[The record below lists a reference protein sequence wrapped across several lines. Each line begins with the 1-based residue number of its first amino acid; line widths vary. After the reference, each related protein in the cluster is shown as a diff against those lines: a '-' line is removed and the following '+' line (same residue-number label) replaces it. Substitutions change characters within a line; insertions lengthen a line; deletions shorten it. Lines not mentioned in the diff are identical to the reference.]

1 MKNLLYL
8 ALCLGVFRGAF
19 AAPGPQTFTKDVVFE
34 QSVKVL
40 GMGSNGDID
49 ILEVDKNANLKG
61 DVRVGQDLNVV
72 QDAAVGGT
80 LSVTDSATVGSNLN
94 VDGSAVVGGTLG
106 VDGDATFGSNVILDA
121 VDMSITAAADL
132 ALRLFT
138 AGSKRALS
146 DYVTYV
152 ASTGEWSFNGG
163 KVKYSPVTGTNVNDG
178 SMIIDSKNGDTEL
191 DIKSVGETTLLRKT
205 SSKCALLL
213 EEHPSN
219 GDTSSDLMVV
229 KGRTRFRDQMRVVA
243 PPSKKR
249 TTEPLLVVEG
259 DMEVTGTVDSP
270 GNVKDYEAVVETQ
283 AVAGNL
289 TVGESHSVTASC
301 TGNKKATGG
310 GCDIYGG
317 NSFGLVLRRSH
328 TNSMTNAMECEFL
341 EVFEDANDIDAT
353 ISATIFCITSV

>member
-1 MKNLLYL
+1 
-8 ALCLGVFRGAF
+8 
-19 AAPGPQTFTKDVVFE
+19 
-34 QSVKVL
+34 
-40 GMGSNGDID
+40 
-49 ILEVDKNANLKG
+49 
-61 DVRVGQDLNVV
+61 
-72 QDAAVGGT
+72 
-80 LSVTDSATVGSNLN
+80 LN
-94 VDGSAVVGGTLG
+94 VDGGAAVGGTLG
-106 VDGDATFGSNVILDA
+106 VDGDATFGSNVVFNALDL
-121 VDMSITAAADL
+121 SITAASDFAVS
-132 ALRLFT
+132 LF
-138 AGSKRALS
+138 AGGAKRAFS

-163 KVKYSPVTGTNVNDG
+163 KVKYSPVTGTDVNDG
-178 SMIIDSKNGDTEL
+178 SMTIDSKNGDTEL
-191 DIKSVGETTLLRKT
+191 DIKNVGETTLQRKT
-205 SSKCALLL
+205 SGKCALLL

-219 GDTSSDLMVV
+219 GDTSNDLMVI
-229 KGRTRFRDQMRVVA
+229 KGRSRFRDQMRVVA

-259 DMEVTGTVDSP
+259 DMEVTGTVESP

-341 EVFEDANDIDAT
+341 EVFEDADNIDAT